1 MTTNNAINAP
11 FPFTAAQGGT
21 GVANSNTITIGG
33 NVSTAGAFTI
43 SGAFGTTLTVT
54 GTTSVTLPTSGTL
67 ATTTQLF
74 AWNTVSGTSQTVAA
88 GNGYFANNAG
98 LVTFTLPTTAAVGDT
113 FRIEGEGAGGWTI
126 VYGTGQSIRIGNQTT
141 TTTSGSLSSTNQY
154 DGVLIVCM
162 TANTIFKAMPTIG
175 NLTVA

>member
-33 NVSTAGAFTI
+33 NVSTAGAFTL

-67 ATTTQLF
+67 ATTSQFF
-74 AWNTVSGTSQTVAA
+74 AWSTVSGTSQAIVA
-88 GNGYFANNAG
+88 GNGYFSNNAG
-98 LVTFTLPTTAAVGDT
+98 LVTFTLPVTAAVGDT
-113 FRIEGEGAGGWTI
+113 YEVSGEGAGGWTI
-126 VYGTGQSIRIGNQTT
+126 VYGTGQSIRFGNQTT
-141 TTTSGSLSSTNQY
+141 TVTSGSLASANQY
-154 DGVLIVCM
+154 DSVRIVCM
-162 TANTIFKAMPTIG
+162 VANTTFKVHFVIGNPTI
-175 NLTVA
+175 A